1 MHFSVLKKLPPSASP
16 PPPKSRSGHPSKT
29 SKTKDQRLKA
39 YVDKYPFKWARLLKN
54 EIVGCADVSV
64 RTIQEGLQKKLGLPS
79 RFFDF
84 RASLKNIFS
93 LEPHMKLATFVV
105 GTFCHNNIKKKCYK
119 IVRCHRNR
127 RRRKKGI
134 KTVNFFQTDIIRT

>member
-1 MHFSVLKKLPPSASP
+1 MSST
-16 PPPKSRSGHPSKT
+16 G
-29 SKTKDQRLKA
+29 
-39 YVDKYPFKWARLLKN
+39 KN
-54 EIVGCADVSV
+54 EVVGCADVSV

-105 GTFCHNNIKKKCYK
+105 GSFYHNNKKVKCYK
-119 IVRCHRNR
+119 IVRRRRNQ

-134 KTVNFFQTDIIRT
+134 KTSNFLKYILSALEIAKAHISRFFWIIGQLNYKL